1 MYRTWGADVVGM
13 TLVPE
18 CVLAREAE
26 LCYAT
31 IATVTDYDVWKDHPV
46 CVDDI
51 VRTMRGNIEN
61 VKRIIVE
68 AVARLPKERGCECG
82 SALKSAFV

>member
-1 MYRTWGADVVGM
+1 MFPNAFL
-13 TLVPE
+13 LVKPK
-18 CVLAREAE
+18 CAMRR
-26 LCYAT
+26 Y
-31 IATVTDYDVWKDHPV
+31 ATVTDYDVWKDHPV

-51 VRTMRGNIEN
+51 VKTMRANIEN

-68 AVARLPKERGCECG
+68 AVAKLPKESDCECK